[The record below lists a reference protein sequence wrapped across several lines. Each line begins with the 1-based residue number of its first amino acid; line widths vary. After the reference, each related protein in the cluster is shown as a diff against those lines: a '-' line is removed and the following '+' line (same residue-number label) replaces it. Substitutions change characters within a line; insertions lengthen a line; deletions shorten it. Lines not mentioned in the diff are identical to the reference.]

1 MSKRKGS
8 ASERELLHRLWENG
22 FAVVRAA
29 GSGSG
34 SWPSPDLMAVKN
46 SVNYA
51 IECKS
56 TVNGTLYV
64 AKEKID
70 QLLEFSNLANAKPI
84 IAVKFINKG
93 WRFFEPGRKNYKFEE
108 GKNDLFQTTLAE
120 L

>member
-8 ASERELLHRLWENG
+8 ASERELLHRLWKNG

-46 SVNYA
+46 SANYA
-51 IECKS
+51 IECKATIS
-56 TVNGTLYV
+56 SKLYI
-64 AKEKID
+64 AKEKIE
-70 QLLEFSNLANAKPI
+70 QLLEFSRLANAKPI

-93 WRFFEPGRKNYKFEE
+93 WRFFEPDKKYFKFEE
-108 GKNDLFQTTLAE
+108 GRNDLFQTTLAE
-120 L
+120 P